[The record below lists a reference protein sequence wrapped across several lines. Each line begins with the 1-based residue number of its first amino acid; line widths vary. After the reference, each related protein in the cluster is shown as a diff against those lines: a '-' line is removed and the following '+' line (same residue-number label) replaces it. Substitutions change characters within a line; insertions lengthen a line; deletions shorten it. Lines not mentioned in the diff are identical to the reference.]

1 VLVTIYPFISYI
13 YIPVIIFSIFLR
25 VYTYKSFRIPAM
37 VRHVSLFANNL
48 VTCKSVFFLEDSW
61 RSKNWSPVVF
71 CSRNNIQPN
80 VMSHRFFPPLL
91 KRRKKSNLFR
101 LERSRQVMR
110 ILDVPSEFAAL
121 KKYRE
126 RGPVVV
132 LLDPI
137 RHKIILKGWARSY
150 LLAAAAAAATVC
162 REAITRDWR
171 PSQHI
176 AHTVKDVRISRAT
189 GHRNKKPR

>member
-1 VLVTIYPFISYI
+1 
-13 YIPVIIFSIFLR
+13 
-25 VYTYKSFRIPAM
+25 
-37 VRHVSLFANNL
+37 
-48 VTCKSVFFLEDSW
+48 
-61 RSKNWSPVVF
+61 
-71 CSRNNIQPN
+71 
-80 VMSHRFFPPLL
+80 
-91 KRRKKSNLFR
+91 
-101 LERSRQVMR
+101 MR

-126 RGPVVV
+126 RGSVVV

-150 LLAAAAAAATVC
+150 LLAAAAAATVC
-162 REAITRDWR
+162 REAIRRDWR